1 MHVDS
6 PVIPL
11 SLDTVVVQVQQWEVV
26 GTHRVTGQVLLNGI
40 SLRDTSQ
47 EVDVILRTISADAH
61 LPNLTGRNQAVTL
74 GK

>member
-6 PVIPL
+6 PVIPVP
-11 SLDTVVVQVQQWEVV
+11 LDTVVVQVQQWEVV
-26 GTHRVTGQVLLNGI
+26 GTNRVVDRVLLNGL
-40 SLRDTSQ
+40 SLPDTSQ

-61 LPNLTGRNQAVTL
+61 LPNLTGLNQAVTL